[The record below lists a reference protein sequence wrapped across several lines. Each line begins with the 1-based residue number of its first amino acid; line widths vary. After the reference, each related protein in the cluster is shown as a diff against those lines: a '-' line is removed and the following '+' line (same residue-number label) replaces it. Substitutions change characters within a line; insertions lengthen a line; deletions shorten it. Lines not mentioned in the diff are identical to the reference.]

1 MFFQTF
7 PLQVLSLRTIAR
19 LFALFYGS
27 QMLLSAIGMGI
38 FCYLSPTMFSDVS
51 EQTGVDVRLFLLTVG
66 LIPQVGLGIL
76 LICFG
81 LPPHIRQQTF
91 LVLRNVIGDFLK
103 N

>member
-1 MFFQTF
+1 MFSQPF

-19 LFALFYGS
+19 LVALFYGS

-38 FCYLSPTMFSDVS
+38 FCYLSPSVFSDVS

-81 LPPHIRQQTF
+81 LPPHIRQQTWMTAEK
-91 LVLRNVIGDFLK
+91 LVKEFVEN
-103 N
+103 